1 MCADNTIL
9 YFLTNDPNEMQ
20 TVLQQELNSTS
31 KWLVNNKLCLN
42 VQETKTILIGSARR
56 LGLFQEFDLIGD
68 TIFEQVFY
76 HNVNSI
82 LIGQRMLT
90 LSNFYL
96 KELMGEREC
105 LGIKLLLILINYPR
119 ISKTLILFMYLNANW
134 SLSCIFSNL

>member
-9 YFLTNDPNEMQ
+9 YFSTNDPNEMQ
-20 TVLQQELNSTS
+20 TVLQQELNSIS

-96 KELMGEREC
+96 KELIGGKRMFRYKAAFD
-105 LGIKLLLILINYPR
+105 LNKLPKDIKDINSLDVSKCKLESILYI
-119 ISKTLILFMYLNANW
+119 
-134 SLSCIFSNL
+134 